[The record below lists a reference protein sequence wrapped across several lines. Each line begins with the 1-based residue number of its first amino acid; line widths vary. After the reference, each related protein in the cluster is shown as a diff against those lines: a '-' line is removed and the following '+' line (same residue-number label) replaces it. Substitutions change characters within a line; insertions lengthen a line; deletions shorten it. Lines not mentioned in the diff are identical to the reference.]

1 MDLTFTDD
9 LRDFQLETRAFI
21 EQHLP
26 QDLSDKVERSLK
38 IDKADYLRWQDILA
52 GKGWLAYNWP
62 VEHGGA
68 GWSPEQCY
76 IFQEEMGRANAPRVI
91 TFGLKYVGPVIYTF
105 GNDEQKDRYLADIR
119 DNKVWWCQGY
129 SEPGAGSDLA
139 GLQTRA
145 VRNGDHYIVNGTKT
159 WTTMAQWA
167 DYMFCLVRTDP
178 KAKKQE
184 GISFVLID
192 MHQPGVEVRPI
203 VTIDGG
209 RDINTVYLTDVKV
222 PVDDLIGEENKG
234 WTYAKFLLG
243 HERSGIARVSASK
256 ARLEYLKAIARKH
269 RCGGKTLAEDA
280 DFING
285 VAETEIELMALEYTE
300 LRGLMSAREGEA
312 PGPEAN
318 MLKIR
323 GTDVQQKITEL
334 LMKAMGYYA
343 APFVPEA
350 MEYGWNEDPIGPE
363 YAAPLAAGYFNMRK
377 ASIYG
382 GTNEIQRS
390 IIAKMVLDL

>member
-1 MDLTFTDD
+1 MDLKFTDD
-9 LRDFQLETRAFI
+9 LRNFQLETRAFI
-21 EQHLP
+21 EANLP
-26 QDLSDKVERSLK
+26 QDLHDKVERALK
-38 IDKADYLRWQDILA
+38 LDKSDYLRWQDILA
-52 GKGWLAYNWP
+52 DKGWLAYNWP
-62 VEHGGA
+62 QEHGGT
-68 GWSPEQCY
+68 GWSPAQCY
-76 IFQEEMGRANAPRVI
+76 IFQEELGRANAPRIV
-91 TFGLKYVGPVIYTF
+91 TFGLNYVGPVIYTF
-105 GNDEQKDRYLADIR
+105 GNDEQKARYLGDIR
-119 DNKVWWCQGY
+119 NNKVWWCQGY

-139 GLQTRA
+139 SLQTRA
-145 VRNGDHYIVNGTKT
+145 VRDGDHYIVNGTKT

-167 DYMFCLVRTDP
+167 DQMFCLVRTDP
-178 KAKKQE
+178 QAKKQE

-192 MHQPGVEVRPI
+192 MHQPGVEVHPI

-209 RDINTVYLTDVKV
+209 RDINTVYLTDVRV
-222 PVDDLIGEENKG
+222 PVANLIGEPNKG

-243 HERSGIARVSASK
+243 HERSGIARIAASK
-256 ARLEYLKAIARKH
+256 ARLEYLKDIARHH
-269 RCGGKTLAEDA
+269 RSGGKTLAEDA
-280 DFING
+280 DFMQGI
-285 VAETEIELMALEYTE
+285 AATEIELMALEFME
-300 LRGLMSAREGEA
+300 LRGLMNAQQGQA
-312 PGPEAN
+312 PGSEAN

-350 MEYGWNEDPIGPE
+350 MELGWNDDPIGPQ

-382 GTNEIQRS
+382 GTNEIQRG

>member
-1 MDLTFTDD
+1 MNLTFTDE

-21 EQHLP
+21 ETNLP
-26 QDLSDKVERSLK
+26 QDLRDKIERSFTL
-38 IDKADYLRWQDILA
+38 DKSDYLRWQDILA
-52 GKGWLAYNWP
+52 DRGWLAYNWP
-62 VEHGGA
+62 LEYGGM
-68 GWSPEQCY
+68 GWSPAQCY
-76 IFQEEMGRANAPRVI
+76 IFQEEMGRANAPRIV

-105 GNDEQKDRYLADIR
+105 GNDEQKTRYLDDIR
-119 DNKVWWCQGY
+119 NNKVWWCQGY

-139 GLQTRA
+139 SLQTRA
-145 VRNGDHYIVNGTKT
+145 VRDGDHYIINGTKT

-167 DYMFCLVRTDP
+167 DQMFCLVRTDP
-178 KAKKQE
+178 QAKKQE
-184 GISFVLID
+184 GISFVLLD

-203 VTIDGG
+203 LTLDGG
-209 RDINTVYLTDVKV
+209 RDINTVYLTDVRV
-222 PVDDLIGEENKG
+222 PIENLIGEENKG

-243 HERSGIARVSASK
+243 HERSGIARIAASK
-256 ARLEYLKAIARKH
+256 ARLEYLKDIARKH
-269 RCGGKTLAEDA
+269 RSGGRTLAEDA
-280 DFING
+280 DFMRGI
-285 VAETEIELMALEYTE
+285 AETEIELMALEYTE
-300 LRGLMSAREGEA
+300 LRGLMSAQAGQA

-323 GTDVQQKITEL
+323 GTDVQQKITEM

-343 APFVPEA
+343 APFIPEA
-350 MEYGWNEDPIGPE
+350 MELGYNDDPIGPQ

>member
-1 MDLTFTDD
+1 MNLTFTDE

-21 EQHLP
+21 ETNLP
-26 QDLSDKVERSLK
+26 QDLRDKIERSFTL
-38 IDKADYLRWQDILA
+38 DKSDYLRWQDILA
-52 GKGWLAYNWP
+52 EQGWLAGAWP
-62 VEHGGA
+62 LEYGGM
-68 GWSPEQCY
+68 GWSPAQCY
-76 IFQEEMGRANAPRVI
+76 IFQEEMGRANAPRIV

-105 GNDEQKDRYLADIR
+105 GNDEQKTRYLDDIR
-119 DNKVWWCQGY
+119 NNKVWWCQGY

-139 GLQTRA
+139 SLQTRA
-145 VRNGDHYIVNGTKT
+145 VRDGDHYIINGTKT

-167 DYMFCLVRTDP
+167 DQMFCLVRTDP
-178 KAKKQE
+178 QAKKQE
-184 GISFVLID
+184 GISFVLLD

-203 VTIDGG
+203 LTLDGG
-209 RDINTVYLTDVKV
+209 RDINTVYLTDVRV
-222 PVDDLIGEENKG
+222 PIENLIGEENKG

-243 HERSGIARVSASK
+243 HERSGIARIAASK
-256 ARLEYLKAIARKH
+256 ARLEYLKDIARKH
-269 RCGGKTLAEDA
+269 RSGGRTLAEDA
-280 DFING
+280 DFMRGI
-285 VAETEIELMALEYTE
+285 AETEIELMALEYTE
-300 LRGLMSAREGEA
+300 LRGLMSAQAGQA

-323 GTDVQQKITEL
+323 GTDVQQKITEM

-343 APFVPEA
+343 APFIPEA
-350 MEYGWNEDPIGPE
+350 MELGYNDDPIGPQ